1 MKDWQDRAARGDD
14 WAHERLLSRP
24 MLTAEAEPYWQSFT
38 YLSRDRTYLA
48 LSLGMAGGLKLPQ
61 PIPRDSIRKEGN
73 RHGYRGE
80 SLADFT
86 EIVAA
91 IDDAFVQD
99 DVLKQA
105 AAAKAGADRA
115 RGRR

>member
-14 WAHERLLSRP
+14 WAFRRLLSRP
-24 MLTAEAEPYWQSFT
+24 VLSTEAEPYWQSFT

-48 LSLGMAGGLKLPQ
+48 LSLGMAGGLQLPQ
-61 PIPRDSIRKEGN
+61 PIPRGSIRKEGN
-73 RHGYRGE
+73 RRGYRGE
-80 SLADFT
+80 GLDHFT

-91 IDDAFVQD
+91 IDDAYVQD

-115 RGRR
+115 RVRR

>member
-14 WAHERLLSRP
+14 WAFKRLLSRP
-24 MLTAEAEPYWQSFT
+24 VLTAEAEPYWQSFT

-61 PIPRDSIRKEGN
+61 PILRDAMRAEG
-73 RHGYRGE
+73 RRRGYQGDG
-80 SLADFT
+80 LADFT

-105 AAAKAGADRA
+105 AAAKAGADRT
-115 RGRR
+115 RSRR

>member
-24 MLTAEAEPYWQSFT
+24 ELSAEAEPYWQSFA

-61 PIPRDSIRKEGN
+61 PIPRETIRKEGN
-73 RHGYRGE
+73 RRGYRGDG
-80 SLADFT
+80 LDDFT

>member
-24 MLTAEAEPYWQSFT
+24 ELSAEAGPYWQSFA

-61 PIPRDSIRKEGN
+61 PIPRDAIRAEG
-73 RHGYRGE
+73 RRRGYQGGG
-80 SLADFT
+80 LDDFT

-105 AAAKAGADRA
+105 AAAKAGAERA

>member
-14 WAHERLLSRP
+14 WAFRRLLSRP
-24 MLTAEAEPYWQSFT
+24 ELSAEAEPYWQSFA

-61 PIPRDSIRKEGN
+61 PILRESIRKEGN
-73 RHGYRGE
+73 RRGYRGDG
-80 SLADFT
+80 LDDFT

>member
-24 MLTAEAEPYWQSFT
+24 ELSAETEPYWGAFT

-48 LSLGMAGGLKLPQ
+48 LSMGMAGGLQLPQ
-61 PIPRDSIRKEGN
+61 PIPRETIRKEGN
-73 RHGYRGE
+73 RRGYRGE

-86 EIVAA
+86 EIIAA

-105 AAAKAGADRA
+105 AAAKAGAERA

>member
-14 WAHERLLSRP
+14 WAFRRLLSRP
-24 MLTAEAEPYWQSFT
+24 ELSPEAEPYWQSFA

-61 PIPRDSIRKEGN
+61 PIPREAIRTEG
-73 RHGYRGE
+73 RRRGYECEG
-80 SLADFT
+80 LDDFT

-99 DVLKQA
+99 DVLRQA
-105 AAAKAGADRA
+105 AAARAGAERA
-115 RGRR
+115 RSGR